1 LIDHAYAYVALHGCN
16 KGGAFILRDT
26 NFLQENG
33 GLGFADI
40 LRLKDLGVISS
51 NDVAIKM
58 FSDQS
63 TKRELISVG
72 DHLLLIDRAE
82 LGGSRQIG
90 AQKLSHLGVEL
101 IDLLPKRS
109 NFDYMRLLG
118 SHFVSVKAE
127 VSIAKINYFFG
138 DGQLN
143 YSVMEKLGDA
153 GK

>member
-1 LIDHAYAYVALHGCN
+1 
-16 KGGAFILRDT
+16 
-26 NFLQENG
+26 
-33 GLGFADI
+33 
-40 LRLKDLGVISS
+40 
-51 NDVAIKM
+51 
-58 FSDQS
+58 
-63 TKRELISVG
+63 
-72 DHLLLIDRAE
+72 

-138 DGQLN
+138 DSQLN